1 VDIGEGSYEFNILIN
16 MDKKDCK
23 LIIPFKID
31 PLWMEAE
38 YFQGLVKKEWV
49 KYGYE
54 SKELAIF

>member
-1 VDIGEGSYEFNILIN
+1 
-16 MDKKDCK
+16 MDKNDCK

-54 SKELAIF
+54 SKELSIF